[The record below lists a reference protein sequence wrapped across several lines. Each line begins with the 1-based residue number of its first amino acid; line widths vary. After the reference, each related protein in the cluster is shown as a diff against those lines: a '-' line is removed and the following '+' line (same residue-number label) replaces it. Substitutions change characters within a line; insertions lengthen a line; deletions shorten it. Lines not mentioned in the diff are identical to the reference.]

1 MAYLTMNRTKLREN
15 HQFLTKMLGEHD
27 ITWAIVTKLLCGTEA
42 FLKEVISLGN
52 HAYCDSRLSNLATIR
67 RLKSDATTIYI
78 KPPAHDNVE
87 DVISYADV
95 SFNTEFTTLKQLS
108 DEAVRQNKT
117 HGVII
122 MIELGDLRE
131 GIMGEH
137 LIDFY
142 EKVFELPNIDV
153 QGIGTNLNCLHGVM
167 PSADKLIQLS
177 LYAQMIEIKFGK
189 RLRYISGGTS
199 VVIPLIREQQLPK
212 GINHFRI
219 GETLYYGVDMFQEET
234 IEGMHDDVFELQ
246 AQILEITKKPMVPIG
261 DMAANPSGDI
271 FEVEED
277 MRGKESYRALIDVG
291 LLELDKR
298 YMEPIDDG
306 VELIGASSDM
316 MAIDLGTNPHG
327 YKTGDYLRFKTPYMG
342 ALGLMNSP
350 YIDKEV
356 ID

>member
-1 MAYLTMNRTKLREN
+1 MNRKKLQEN
-15 HQFLTKMLGEHD
+15 HAFLQKMLKEYN
-27 ITWAIVTKLLCGTEA
+27 ITWAIVTKLLCGTED
-42 FLKEVISLGN
+42 FLQEVINLGD

-67 RLKSDATTIYI
+67 SLKPNATTIYI
-78 KPPAHDNVE
+78 KPPAHESIE
-87 DVISYADV
+87 DVIRYADV
-95 SFNTEFTTLKQLS
+95 SFNTEYSTLKQLS
-108 DEAVRQNKT
+108 EEAQKQGKI

-137 LIDFY
+137 LMDFY
-142 EKVFELPNIDV
+142 EEVFNLPNIDV
-153 QGIGTNLNCLHGVM
+153 QGLGTNLNCLHGVM

-199 VVIPLIREQQLPK
+199 VVIPLINEKQLPK

-219 GETLYYGVDMFQEET
+219 GETLYYGIDLFEEKT
-234 IEGMHDDVFELQ
+234 IEGMHDDVFELRS
-246 AQILEITKKPMVPIG
+246 QIIEITKKPMVPVG
-261 DMAANPSGDI
+261 DLAANPSGDV
-271 FEVEED
+271 FEVEEE
-277 MRGKESYRALIDVG
+277 MRGKESFRALIDVG
-291 LLELDKR
+291 LLELDQR
-298 YMEPIDDG
+298 YLEPKDKGI
-306 VELIGASSDM
+306 EIIGASSDM

-327 YKTGDYLRFKTPYMG
+327 YKVGDYLTFKTPYMG

-356 ID
+356 I